1 MAKMKA
7 KLGPDKKARESAWD
21 SFTGL
26 EADGGYTIT
35 YSKGSNRGSLKRNG
49 EFLVS
54 DISLAA
60 LKRVAELRYE
70 IKPEAWKKVE

>member
-7 KLGPDKKARESAWD
+7 KLGPDKKATESVWNT
-21 SFTGL
+21 FTGL
-26 EADGGYTIT
+26 EADDGWTIT

-54 DISLAA
+54 DVSLAA

-70 IKPEAWKKVE
+70 IKPDSWKKME